1 MEYSVLYICPSETVI
16 PSEWLTHNLVRV
28 YEGWAM
34 VHFVGF
40 QHSKLELS
48 ISKCCMHLVGT
59 ENSPVYQDRELFA
72 EKSLFRKANRT
83 VCHRH

>member
-1 MEYSVLYICPSETVI
+1 
-16 PSEWLTHNLVRV
+16 
-28 YEGWAM
+28 M

-48 ISKCCMHLVGT
+48 ISKCCVHQVGT